1 MLDQVKT
8 VKDLIEFNNTEPS
21 PAEVHQNNIQEELV
35 ASILDE
41 EPKVGL
47 EIVKQ
52 ILIALE
58 DFHIGA
64 IDVIKKEGD
73 TDHLAKWGYD
83 ASKLNSAYQLISDI
97 EL

>member
-8 VKDLIEFNNTEPS
+8 VQDLIELNNTEPDPS
-21 PAEVHQNNIQEELV
+21 EVHQKNIQEDLV

-47 EIVKQ
+47 AIVKQ
-52 ILIALE
+52 ILTALE

-73 TDHLAKWGYD
+73 IDHIAKWGYD